1 MPQIWSTAG
10 GTNYVAVHTSASR
23 VSKSMMPWA
32 ASWYVL
38 CGISGLRAVSTD
50 TMNVSIALKS
60 FRGNTDGR
68 WMNKRFLKRT
78 HNQ

>member
-1 MPQIWSTAG
+1 
-10 GTNYVAVHTSASR
+10 
-23 VSKSMMPWA
+23 MMPWA

-60 FRGNTDGR
+60 FRGNTDGG
-68 WMNKRFLKRT
+68 WMKERFLKKN